1 VNAPTHGMADFRLE
15 PVSTRHL
22 PESQS
27 KESARLS
34 RIGQHYREHV
44 VRNIKVGST
53 FNLLVRIKSHDIL
66 ERSFIC

>member
-1 VNAPTHGMADFRLE
+1 MRRPTGWQTSDWNPYRR
-15 PVSTRHL
+15 VSL
-22 PESQS
+22 PQSQS

>member
-1 VNAPTHGMADFRLE
+1 MRRPTGWRTSDWN

-27 KESARLS
+27 KESAHLS
-34 RIGQHYREHV
+34 RTSQLYREHV
-44 VRNIKVGST
+44 VRNIKVGRT